1 MKKAWILALT
11 VLLLAGSFAS
21 CDRAPARDPN
31 TLIVWCWDPNFNILA
46 MNEAGRIFQRD
57 NPDFVLDVVETP
69 WDELQTSLITA
80 FAAGTTAHLPDIIL
94 MQDNAMQMFL
104 TVFPDYFLPLTN
116 RIDMRQFA
124 EYKVDFG
131 LMGGHHFSVPFDNGV
146 TATFLRTDIIAQAG
160 LTVADFTNITWER
173 FMELGIM
180 VREATGMP
188 LISTVANEVD
198 TIAFMLQ
205 SAGTWFFDEQGNTFI
220 QGNHTL
226 RRAVELYYEMVRAGV
241 ILEVVDWNAYVT
253 TINNGSVAATV
264 AGCWIIGSITSQ
276 PAQHGLWAM
285 TNIPRFGTI
294 PSVNYSSWG
303 GSSWMVL
310 SHSPNADLAV
320 EFLNRTFAGSVEL
333 YETILPLSGAIA
345 TWLPAANTPAYAAPH
360 PFFGGQSVFQELIA
374 FAANV
379 PRVRYG
385 VFNYEARDAVG
396 RAVAEIIMGTPIDT
410 ALAAAHNHVEFLIR
424 Q

>member
-1 MKKAWILALT
+1 MKKTWILALM
-11 VLLLAGSFAS
+11 VLLLAGAFAS

-31 TLIVWCWDPNFNILA
+31 TLVVWCWDPNFNILA

-104 TVFPDYFLPLTN
+104 TVFPGYFLPLTN

-131 LMGGHHFSVPFDNGV
+131 LMDGHHFSVPFDNGV

-220 QGNHTL
+220 QGNPTL
-226 RRAVELYYEMVRAGV
+226 RRAVELYYQMVQAGV

-310 SHSPNADLAV
+310 SSSPNADLAV

-333 YETILPLSGAIA
+333 YETILPASGAIA
-345 TWLPAANTPAYAAPH
+345 TWLPAANAPAYAAPH
-360 PFFGGQSVFQELIA
+360 PFFGGQAVFQELIA

-396 RAVAEIIMGTPIDT
+396 RAVAEIIMGSSIDS
-410 ALAAAHNHVEFLIR
+410 ALAAAHSHVDFLIR

>member
-1 MKKAWILALT
+1 MRKALVLGLVA
-11 VLLLAGSFAS
+11 VLLSFSAIS
-21 CDRAPARDPN
+21 CPRPPARDPN
-31 TLIVWCWDPNFNILA
+31 TIIVWCWDPNFNILA
-46 MNEAGRIFQRD
+46 MEVAGGIFQRD

-69 WDELQTSLITA
+69 WDVLQTSLIA
-80 FAAGTTAHLPDIIL
+80 ALAAGQTAHLPDIIL

-104 TVFPDYFLPLTN
+104 TVFPDAFLPLTN
-116 RIDMRQFA
+116 RVDMGQFA

-131 LMGGHHFSVPFDNGV
+131 LMGGNHYSVPFDNGV
-146 TATFLRTDIIAQAG
+146 TATFVRTDIIAQAG
-160 LTVADFTNITWER
+160 LTVDDFTDITWER
-173 FMELGIM
+173 FIELGIM

-188 LISTVANEVD
+188 MISTVANEVD

-205 SAGTWFFDEQGNTFI
+205 SAGTWFFDEQGNTHI
-220 QGNHTL
+220 QGNAVL
-226 RRAVELYYEMVRAGV
+226 RRAVELYYQMVTAGV
-241 ILEVVDWNAYVT
+241 IIEVADWNAYVT
-253 TINNGSVAATV
+253 TINNGSVAGTI

-310 SHSPNADLAV
+310 STSPNADLAV

-360 PFFGGQSVFQELIA
+360 AFFGGQSVFEELIQ

-396 RAVAEIIMGTPIDT
+396 RAVAEIIMGTSIDAALTT
-410 ALAAAHNHVEFLIR
+410 AQNHVNFLIA